1 LYEARKIGLAEIAQ
15 WQSLDYARD
24 KSNCF
29 AILAVIEYNEITASK
44 SSESANLAEKEDK
57 RENKPT

>member
-15 WQSLDYARD
+15 WQN
-24 KSNCF
+24 NCF

-44 SSESANLAEKEDK
+44 SSEVLSLSKDEGG
-57 RENKPT
+57 